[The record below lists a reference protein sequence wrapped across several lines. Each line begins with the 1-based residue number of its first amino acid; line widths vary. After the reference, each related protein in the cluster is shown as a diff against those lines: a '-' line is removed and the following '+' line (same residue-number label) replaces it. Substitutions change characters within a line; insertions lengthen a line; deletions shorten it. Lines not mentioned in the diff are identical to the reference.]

1 MRVIDGDS
9 HFIEPLDLFERY
21 IDPAWRDRTVR
32 VDIDSS
38 GRVIGLIVD
47 NRPMRMADLD
57 ELMSACAG
65 YGQKEEGLNI
75 SDFDLYRIA
84 SRKWQDMDL
93 RIGYLDEEGFAAQ
106 VLYPTIGLLWESSV
120 DDPQLADALCRAYN
134 TWAFELVAGHKDR
147 LFPAAHISMRDAALA
162 AREMERVARLGCRTI
177 FVGAAPIGGRSFGN
191 PDFDPIWAAAQE
203 LDLAVGIHL
212 VGHPN
217 YTGSAVVHAPAIPA
231 SCTSP

>member
-21 IDPAWRDRTVR
+21 TDPAYRDRTVR
-32 VDIDSS
+32 VDVDSS
-38 GRVIGLIVD
+38 GRVTGLIVD

-65 YGQKEEGLNI
+65 YGQKEEGRSI

-84 SRKWQDMDL
+84 SQKWQDMDL

-106 VLYPTIGLLWESSV
+106 VLYPTMGLLWESSV

-147 LFPAAHISMRDAALA
+147 LFPAAHVSMRDAKLA
-162 AREMERVARLGCRTI
+162 AREMARVARLDAAPSSSVPRRSA
-177 FVGAAPIGGRSFGN
+177 GAASATRTSIQSGPRRRNSTSPSASISSAI
-191 PDFDPIWAAAQE
+191 PTTPAAS
-203 LDLAVGIHL
+203 G
-212 VGHPN
+212 
-217 YTGSAVVHAPAIPA
+217 TAPAIPA
-231 SCTSP
+231 SCTSR